1 MSESRL
7 AALLQISAV
16 IAAGSRLL
24 AGFARSMAPMLNCVI
39 FESAP
44 VGVQDVS
51 AIEFTQ
57 ITVST
62 KMSGRQT
69 NARSQGTPN
78 QSCVIQAPTT
88 LMIGTPTNDIQS
100 GSSMSC

>member
-1 MSESRL
+1 MSESRF
-7 AALLQISAV
+7 AALAQISEV

-24 AGFARSMAPMLNCVI
+24 AGFARSIAPMLNCVI

-44 VGVQDVS
+44 VGVHEVS

-62 KMSGRQT
+62 KMSGRHT
-69 NARSQGTPN
+69 NARNHGTPN
-78 QSCVIQAPTT
+78 QSCVIHAPST
-88 LMIGTPTNDIQS
+88 LMTGTPTKENES
-100 GSSMSC
+100 G